1 MAKDVLITPLDGII
15 QFSSSAGS
23 GSGQIKVDGD
33 DLVVSN
39 LIGDVL
45 LGDGASDIFIGN
57 GTDNVDI
64 VFEQNGEIRD
74 DGSGKTITIGNKT
87 TTLVLSSSSDIT
99 MQEKGG
105 NVGIGTSAAT
115 VPLQVTGIISSSGGI
130 SSSGNLTLGG
140 GIVSAS
146 GGIKLQQTADIV
158 FGPMS
163 TFPTTNTTAI
173 QWDFPSDD
181 TFIYAQQSSSDVT
194 TLVFEQR
201 DNTTSDANVFWFNDY
216 QGATKDSFPLYMDG
230 GKLVVNY
237 IYDRRVV
244 FARDATATN
253 GISNN
258 VDFYLLKS
266 GSSSVSKANSLIF
279 GDVSTSEVTFNGNVS
294 ASGFVS
300 ASSFRSDG
308 DLTLG
313 GSVVLEGSGINI
325 TNDSST
331 ELNFNGTNNTNITTA
346 GNLFIKAGSSKKL
359 YLGANATDQQV
370 TLDTNGNF
378 GIGTTSPTQELDLR
392 GELFISSSTNS
403 ISPILIHN
411 SSGSISLKLTTDANQ
426 HNDFFLYKQS
436 GEKVK
441 LRTYWPS
448 KIDNDY
454 YETGGGLI
462 LGSERAASTNF
473 YGLYISSG
481 SNSGSLAVADTDLVV
496 SASKVGIG
504 TKSPKA
510 ELHVEGNVSGSHTG
524 SFGKITIGTTTPAN
538 HANQLTVKG
547 GEQGN
552 AIAHFERTLG
562 GTGTIKIS
570 ANASEPQ
577 INFKAD
583 NDSERFN
590 IGVERAGGAFVIA
603 SGSSIADKEIV
614 VVTQDN
620 KVGINTTAPTKEL
633 TIEGDISASG
643 DFILGDLG
651 AGPFISGSQGGL
663 KVSGS
668 GITIHNGSADG
679 VLKIQRFGGDIGQ
692 LSAANTRF
700 TVRALNNKDLSLED
714 DAGNVG
720 VFVKDGGKVGIGA
733 TTTPTVALQVTG
745 EISSSSTGSFGQL
758 EVAESTLTG
767 SMKPL
772 KGTFNIHYGT
782 NAQFTGSLSTNGTG
796 YGEIMSNFNIH
807 TELDKGEICYLINR
821 VWRKADADGEAS
833 TTKMLGVALADG
845 MSSGGQPVLIRGV
858 ARLRVGHIADASGDE
873 GDLVYLSTTAGKV
886 QFAAPSTSGQF
897 VRIVGYCLNEA
908 NDIIYFDP
916 DKSFVEVA

>member
-1 MAKDVLITPLDGII
+1 MASDVLITPSSGLI
-15 QFSSSAGS
+15 QFSSSVGS
-23 GSGQIKVDGD
+23 GSGQIKADGD
-33 DLVVSN
+33 DLVISN
-39 LIGDVL
+39 VLGDVL
-45 LGDGASDIFIGN
+45 LGDGASDIFIGD
-57 GTDNVDI
+57 GTNNVDI
-64 VFEQNGEIRD
+64 VFEQNGEIKD
-74 DGSGKTITIGNKT
+74 DGSGKSITLGSKT

-99 MQEKGG
+99 MQGGGG
-105 NVGIGTSAAT
+105 NVGIGTSTAT
-115 VPLQVTGIISSSGGI
+115 VPLQVAGDI
-130 SSSGNLTLGG
+130 SSSGNFNLTGDL
-140 GIVSAS
+140 S
-146 GGIKLQQTADIV
+146 GSGNIKLTQTSDIIL
-158 FGPMS
+158 GPMS

-758 EVAESTLTG
+758 EVAESPLTA

-845 MSSGGQPVLIRGV
+845 MSVGGQPVLIRGV
-858 ARLRVGHIADASGDE
+858 ARLKNNYINDAPSGGNE
-873 GDLVYLSTTAGKV
+873 GDLVYLSNSAGQV
-886 QFAAPSTSGQF
+886 QYAAPSDSGEF
-897 VRIVGYCLNEA
+897 VRIVGYCLNETD
-908 NDIIYFDP
+908 DIIYFDP